1 MLTELNGKKVH
12 RAEEIPV
19 YEFGRGFVE
28 AVAAT
33 LPRRADMA
41 ISITERQLY
50 LDVGGQGFNT
60 VVVEHRIT

>member
-1 MLTELNGKKVH
+1 MLAELNGKKLH
-12 RAEEIPV
+12 LAEEIPV

-33 LPRRADMA
+33 VQRRAAVA
-41 ISITERQLY
+41 ISITERHLY
-50 LDVGGQGFNT
+50 LDIGGQAFST